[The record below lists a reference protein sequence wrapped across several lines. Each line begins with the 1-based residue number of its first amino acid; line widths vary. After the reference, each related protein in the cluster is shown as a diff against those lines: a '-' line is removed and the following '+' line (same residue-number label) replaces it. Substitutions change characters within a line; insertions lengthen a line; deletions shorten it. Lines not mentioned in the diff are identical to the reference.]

1 MQPRLIILAAT
12 IASLAFGST
21 TVFAHGSHGGMHAGM
36 AMHGGHFGAFHH
48 HGTFFVGTGYVAYPY
63 DGYYYDDEESCPL
76 VRRRVRTDHG
86 LRWRTVRACA
96 Y

>member
-1 MQPRLIILAAT
+1 MQRRLTILAAAA
-12 IASLAFGST
+12 IAGLTFGST
-21 TVFAHGSHGGMHAGM
+21 TAFAHGSHGGMHGGM

-48 HGTFFVGTGYVAYPY
+48 HGAFFVGTGYVAYPY
-63 DGYYYDDEESCPL
+63 DSYYDDEDSCPL
-76 VRRRVRTDHG
+76 VRRRVQTDHG